1 MFPNPYMIQAKFV
14 GLDIIGA
21 ASKPQWEE
29 REPKVFFVGSPTGG
43 AHFMTE
49 GGYRLH
55 PRLRAAELARERW
68 DNWSI
73 LFPFYGP
80 GSLSKE
86 LELCAFKIQIPQRF
100 TNPQANSKRRTNPEW
115 NLPYGFTWTVVHG
128 DIDCSSDGGRP
139 SIS

>member
-21 ASKPQWEE
+21 TSKPQWEE
-29 REPKVFFVGSPTGG
+29 REPKAFFVGSPTGG

-55 PRLRAAELARERW
+55 PRLRAAELAQERW

-73 LFPFYGP
+73 RSRLTIQEPCQE
-80 GSLSKE
+80 SE
-86 LELCAFKIQIPQRF
+86 LYAFEFQ
-100 TNPQANSKRRTNPEW
+100 NPQKLTNA
-115 NLPYGFTWTVVHG
+115 
-128 DIDCSSDGGRP
+128 
-139 SIS
+139 